1 MGKGHEPISPK
12 RLRRDTPNSWSELPL
27 DLLTSVFERLSFA
40 NFHRAKSVCSSWHSA
55 SRQSVPIQIPWL
67 ILFPEEDNNNNNN
80 NNNSCTLFNPEEKG
94 KVYKTKDLGVE
105 FAKSVCT
112 ATYGSWLLMRDPPYN
127 LNILNLFTRERI
139 NLPPFES
146 QLGMTKIERTIDDQ
160 FRISPHYNGREYHK
174 RIRIQS
180 PVFWIDEKTKDYVVI
195 WGLGSL
201 CVVYSKKG
209 DKCWNQI
216 PETSHCHHMV
226 YKDHKLY
233 LSKSNYKYE
242 FRIFDFSREIPQQT
256 FQGCV
261 IMQGLTLNRHRGQPG
276 YPFST
281 IDTKLVVTVTGDVLK
296 VDRIVERNSRI
307 CRLFDVYKVYSSG
320 SYKKYEKVESLGNEA
335 ILLDL
340 GITMLANDIVGLE
353 KNSIYFSGTHT
364 KSKVINDTFIFS
376 LETQK
381 MESVHKFDCSSAQ
394 LSSARWFIPSFTQ
407 T

>member
-1 MGKGHEPISPK
+1 MEKWHNPSSPK
-12 RLRRDTPNSWSELPL
+12 RLRGDTPNSWSELPL
-27 DLLTSVFERLSFA
+27 DLLTAIFERLSYA
-40 NFHRAKSVCSSWHSA
+40 NFQRAKSVCSSWHSG

-67 ILFPEEDNNNNNN
+67 ILFPEYD

-94 KVYKTKDLGVE
+94 KVYKMKDLGVE
-105 FAKSVCT
+105 FSKSICT
-112 ATYGSWLLMRDPPYN
+112 ATYGSWLLMRDPLYN
-127 LNILNLFTRERI
+127 LYILNLFTHERI

-146 QLGMTKIERTIDDQ
+146 QLGMVKIERTIYDW
-160 FRISPHYNGREYHK
+160 FHSTLHYNGKEYHK
-174 RIRIQS
+174 RIRILS

-195 WGLGSL
+195 WGLGSS

-216 PETSHCHHMV
+216 LETPNCHHMV

-233 LSKSNYKYE
+233 FSTSTYKYE
-242 FRIFDFSREIPQQT
+242 FRIFDFSREIPQQI
-256 FQGCV
+256 FQGYV

-276 YPFST
+276 YPFAT

-296 VDRIVERNSRI
+296 VDRIVEKETRI
-307 CRLFDVYKVYSSG
+307 CRFFYVYKVYSSG
-320 SYKKYEKVESLGNEA
+320 SYKKYEKVESLGDEA

-340 GITMLANDIVGLE
+340 GITMLANDTVGLLG
-353 KNSIYFSGTHT
+353 NSIYFSGTHT

-381 MESVHKFDCSSAQ
+381 MDPVHKFDCSSAQ
-394 LSSARWFIPSFTQ
+394 LSSARWFLPSSHKLD
-407 T
+407 